1 MRNIRN
7 ERICMGKKT
16 YLFYTYEK
24 ERISIKKT
32 NSLPYLKCVLRLSC
46 VIHGPIYGHFIGFNV
61 TGFLSTKWW
70 SKYPHCPPHPR
81 QFQDINGIFFFRYFS
96 ARCFCF
102 CFCFCFLIIR
112 AFCHGLP
119 SIWLFL
125 QVEGKCRQDFLGA
138 RGVMG
143 VQGDV
148 GPRGAPGPKGIRG
161 NRGPKGFSYITEPVP
176 LVGQKGIKGNPGI

>member
-1 MRNIRN
+1 M
-7 ERICMGKKT
+7 
-16 YLFYTYEK
+16 
-24 ERISIKKT
+24 
-32 NSLPYLKCVLRLSC
+32 LRLSC
-46 VIHGPIYGHFIGFNV
+46 VVHGPIYGHFIGFNV
-61 TGFLSTKWW
+61 TGFLTTKWW
-70 SKYPHCPPHPR
+70 SKYSHSLPHPR

-96 ARCFCF
+96 ARHFCF
-102 CFCFCFLIIR
+102 CLVFFVFVFFLIIR

-119 SIWLFL
+119 SIYLFL

-161 NRGPKGFSYITEPVP
+161 DRGPKGFSYITEPVP
-176 LVGQKGIKGNPGI
+176 LVGQKGIKGNPGT

>member
-1 MRNIRN
+1 
-7 ERICMGKKT
+7 MGFFFFQILFSKT
-16 YLFYTYEK
+16 FLF
-24 ERISIKKT
+24 
-32 NSLPYLKCVLRLSC
+32 LSC
-46 VIHGPIYGHFIGFNV
+46 FVFV
-61 TGFLSTKWW
+61 
-70 SKYPHCPPHPR
+70 
-81 QFQDINGIFFFRYFS
+81 
-96 ARCFCF
+96 FCF
-102 CFCFCFLIIR
+102 FEIIR

-119 SIWLFL
+119 SIYLFL

>member
-1 MRNIRN
+1 MI
-7 ERICMGKKT
+7 K
-16 YLFYTYEK
+16 
-24 ERISIKKT
+24 IST
-32 NSLPYLKCVLRLSC
+32 LPASSSAVSGY
-46 VIHGPIYGHFIGFNV
+46 
-61 TGFLSTKWW
+61 KW
-70 SKYPHCPPHPR
+70 
-81 QFQDINGIFFFRYFS
+81 DFFFRYFS
-96 ARCFCF
+96 ARRFCF

-138 RGVMG
+138 LGVMG

-161 NRGPKGFSYITEPVP
+161 DRGPKGFSYNTEPVP